1 MNVHISDSFTST
13 LKCQHSQPV
22 FVMMKLRPTKVKSF
36 EVTGSTLQSH
46 VLDDRTWSF
55 DHLANLLPR
64 SPPLGVGS
72 RSQISGYRVH
82 SSVAPYPLQLVSLYV
97 SRGCDCLLPQIPVRR
112 RYGSHR
118 ATLFLAERIDC
129 LRSFVGCPSSVC
141 SCRTTA

>member
-1 MNVHISDSFTST
+1 MSFTST
-13 LKCQHSQPV
+13 LKCQHSQSV

-46 VLDDRTWSF
+46 MLDDRTCSF

-64 SPPLGVGS
+64 SLPLGVGS

-82 SSVAPYPLQLVSLYV
+82 SSVVSPPLPPQLVSLYV

-112 RYGSHR
+112 RYGFHR
-118 ATLFLAERIDC
+118 ATLFLSECIGC

-141 SCRTTA
+141 CCRTTA